1 MEESRNYRCRERLN
15 FCIVFLCGVVIVL
28 TRNGNTVFGAC
39 KLILKIY
46 KILICL
52 EIGIAF
58 GYRQKS

>member
-1 MEESRNYRCRERLN
+1 MRGTIE
-15 FCIVFLCGVVIVL
+15 FCIVFLCGIVIVL